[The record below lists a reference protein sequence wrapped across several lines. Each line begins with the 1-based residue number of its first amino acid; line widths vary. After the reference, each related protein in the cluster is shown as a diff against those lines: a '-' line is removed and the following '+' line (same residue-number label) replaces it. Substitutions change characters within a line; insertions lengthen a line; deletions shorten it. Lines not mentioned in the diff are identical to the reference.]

1 MRCHFHAQNAENFSG
16 GVTCMLNTCR
26 LMQQE
31 RNLTCAQNVVKVFV
45 TVTYLKNISE
55 SILVRSHTLVLNVGR
70 VLDRV
75 AT

>member
-1 MRCHFHAQNAENFSG
+1 MRCHFHAQNVENFSG
-16 GVTCMLNTCR
+16 GVTCMLNICR

-31 RNLTCAQNVVKVFV
+31 RNLTCVQNVVRVFV
-45 TVTYLKNISE
+45 TVTYLKNTFE
-55 SILVRSHTLVLNVGR
+55 SIQVRSHTLVINAGR

>member
-1 MRCHFHAQNAENFSG
+1 
-16 GVTCMLNTCR
+16 MLNTCR

-31 RNLTCAQNVVKVFV
+31 RNLICAQNVVRVFV

-55 SILVRSHTLVLNVGR
+55 SILVRSHTLVINVGR